1 MKKRYSVMEYN
12 PKELHSSSRGGGP
25 PHARGRELHRT
36 SLYLDAVDRQ
46 QLAGLADLLG
56 LQPTEVLRL
65 ALRSLGRFYG
75 LNRKGR

>member
-12 PKELHSSSRGGGP
+12 PNELRSSRRGGEP
-25 PHARGRELHRT
+25 RRGRGLRRT

-46 QLAGLADLLG
+46 QLAELAELLG
-56 LQPTEVLRL
+56 LHPTGVFRL

-75 LNRKGR
+75 LKRKGR